1 MGRVRIYLYE
11 PNNGILVYSWAVP
24 IRVLWGRLLHM
35 IIMKVN
41 VAQSC
46 QTLCDPVDYTVHG
59 ILQARILEWV
69 AIPFSR
75 GFSQP
80 RDRTQVSC
88 TASRLS
94 AEPPGKPKMLEWV
107 AYPFISGSF
116 WPGSPA
122 LQADSSPAELPWKPN
137 ITIREMQMKWNEVS
151 LHTVQNGHHQKFH
164 TQ

>member
-1 MGRVRIYLYE
+1 MSR
-11 PNNGILVYSWAVP
+11 
-24 IRVLWGRLLHM
+24 RLNWHFSKEDFHTANKHM
-35 IIMKVN
+35 KKCSTSLLKVK

-46 QTLCDPVDYTVHG
+46 PTLCDTVDYTVHG
-59 ILQARILEWV
+59 ILQARILKCV
-69 AIPFSR
+69 AFPLSR
-75 GFSQP
+75 ESSQP

-88 TASRLS
+88 IAGRFFT